1 MFNLLL
7 SSGNDVNARDDNDHT
22 CLHAAACSG
31 SVTNKCCCVELMN
44 IAIGLLMGCTLKRK
58 LLYNVEVQC
67 YIIDPKVIIINQ
79 NKNAHMLHFCDLKPS
94 AQHYLPFVHNYVH
107 MCTLG

>member
-31 SVTNKCCCVELMN
+31 SVTHKCYCVELMN
-44 IAIGLLMGCTLKRK
+44 IVIGLLMGFTLKRK

-67 YIIDPKVIIINQ
+67 YI
-79 NKNAHMLHFCDLKPS
+79 
-94 AQHYLPFVHNYVH
+94 Y
-107 MCTLG
+107 

>member
-31 SVTNKCCCVELMN
+31 SVTHKCCSVELLN
-44 IAIGLLMGCTLKRK
+44 IVIGLLMGCTLKRK

-67 YIIDPKVIIINQ
+67 YIYWYKSNY
-79 NKNAHMLHFCDLKPS
+79 NKS
-94 AQHYLPFVHNYVH
+94 E
-107 MCTLG
+107 

>member
-1 MFNLLL
+1 M
-7 SSGNDVNARDDNDHT
+7 NARDDNDHT

-31 SVTNKCCCVELMN
+31 SVTHKCCSVELLN
-44 IAIGLLMGCTLKRK
+44 IVIGLLMGCTLKRK